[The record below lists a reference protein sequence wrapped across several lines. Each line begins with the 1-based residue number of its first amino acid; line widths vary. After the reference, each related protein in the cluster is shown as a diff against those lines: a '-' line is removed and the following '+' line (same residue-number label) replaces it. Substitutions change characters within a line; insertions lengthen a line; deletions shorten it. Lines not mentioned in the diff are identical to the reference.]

1 MRETEGLDFAQ
12 AVEWLADRTG
22 IQLEYEE
29 TSPAQ
34 EARRKRRDRLES
46 LLEDAASFYSRYLW
60 DTTAG
65 EPVRAYLAER
75 GLTEEVCRDFRLGL
89 SPGGDR
95 LAVKARE
102 KGYSQ
107 DELLAAGL
115 VNRRGN
121 DYFAGRLV
129 FPLSNARGRVLGFG
143 ARRLHDDDPIKAK
156 YVNSPEGELFRKSR
170 IVYGLHRARAA
181 IAKQDEAVVV
191 EGYTDVLALHQRG
204 RNTVVA
210 SMGTAL
216 TEEQLKELGHL
227 TKRLFLCF
235 DADAA
240 GEAATLRGMDLAAA
254 RGFQVRVVPL
264 PAGVDPADAADSF
277 DELLTGAVGYLR
289 HRAEAEIK
297 QGDSRQE
304 QFLRVQGALAGLP
317 DSPDREEAVR
327 YAADKLGLSPDM
339 QAGLAPRA
347 QRKTGAVSDRALEGG
362 DRLER
367 RLLAAVAAD
376 PELVEHYLAPLDE
389 RHFDDPLHQRLRAY
403 LCGEADADDELLRA
417 RAELDA
423 TAETE
428 HLDADTARALP
439 PARGADGAPRAGPPR
454 GGGLGPNRRATDSSD
469 QDTRGSAGGL
479 GHRSLKSIGRSPV
492 AQLAEHPAVNRRV
505 VGSSP
510 TRGAWAAQAARVD
523 CLSTIPAN
531 QPVRPS
537 STSLRTPSSR
547 GCCWVTRPSTIAA
560 APTMT
565 WGAQKLA
572 SSSAKPKIH
581 GDAMSTMPAAMSNR
595 LCTDIGTT
603 RNTPSS

>member
-1 MRETEGLDFAQ
+1 MALIKKTSIEEVVAAADMVDVVQGRTQLRKSGARWVGLCPFHSEKTPSFGINPVEKLFYCHGCHKGGDLISFVRETEGLDFAQ

-22 IQLEYEE
+22 TQLEYEE

-60 DTTAG
+60 DTPAG
-65 EPVRAYLAER
+65 EPVRAYLTER
-75 GLTEEVCRDFRLGL
+75 NLTEEVCRDFRLGL

-107 DELLAAGL
+107 DELLASGL

-121 DYFAGRLV
+121 DYYAGRLV

-277 DELLTGAVGYLR
+277 DQLLTGAVGYLR

-376 PELVEHYLAPLDE
+376 PELVEHYLAPLDD

-428 HLDADTARALP
+428 HLDADTAKELFLRLEERMVRREL
-439 PARGADGAPRAGPPR
+439 ARLEGEDLARTVELQTLLTKIR
-454 GGGLGPNRRATDSSD
+454 E
-469 QDTRGSAGGL
+469 
-479 GHRSLKSIGRSPV
+479 
-492 AQLAEHPAVNRRV
+492 AQQEAS
-505 VGSSP
+505 G
-510 TRGAWAAQAARVD
+510 TAR
-523 CLSTIPAN
+523 
-531 QPVRPS
+531 
-537 STSLRTPSSR
+537 
-547 GCCWVTRPSTIAA
+547 
-560 APTMT
+560 
-565 WGAQKLA
+565 
-572 SSSAKPKIH
+572 
-581 GDAMSTMPAAMSNR
+581 
-595 LCTDIGTT
+595 
-603 RNTPSS
+603 

>member
-1 MRETEGLDFAQ
+1 MALIKKSSIEDVVAAADMVDVVQGRTQLRKSGARWVGLCPFHSEKTPSFGINPVEKLFYCHGCHKGGDLISFVRETEGLDFAQ

-22 IQLEYEE
+22 TQLEYEE

-34 EARRKRRDRLES
+34 EAKRKRRDRLES

-60 DTTAG
+60 DTAAG
-65 EPVRAYLAER
+65 EPVRGYLAER

-102 KGYSQ
+102 KGYAQ

-204 RNTVVA
+204 RQTVVA

-216 TEEQLKELGHL
+216 TEDQLKELGHL

-240 GEAATLRGMDLAAA
+240 GEAD
-254 RGFQVRVVPL
+254 VRVVPL
-264 PAGVDPADAADSF
+264 PAGVDPADAADEF
-277 DELLTGAVGYLR
+277 DALIGRAVGYLV
-289 HRAEAEIK
+289 HRVAVETARAP
-297 QGDSRQE
+297 SRQDG
-304 QFLRVQGALAGLP
+304 FSRVRDVLAGLP
-317 DSPDREEAVR
+317 DSPQRADAVR
-327 YAADKLGLSPDM
+327 VAADRLGLSPDM

-362 DRLER
+362 DRLEK

-389 RHFDDPLHQRLRAY
+389 RHFDDPLHRRLRDY
-403 LCGEADADDELLRA
+403 LCGDAEPDEELLRA

-428 HLDADTARALP
+428 HLDADAAKELFLRLEERMVRRELARLEGEDLARTVELQTLLAKIREAQQEASSTAR
-439 PARGADGAPRAGPPR
+439 
-454 GGGLGPNRRATDSSD
+454 
-469 QDTRGSAGGL
+469 
-479 GHRSLKSIGRSPV
+479 
-492 AQLAEHPAVNRRV
+492 
-505 VGSSP
+505 
-510 TRGAWAAQAARVD
+510 
-523 CLSTIPAN
+523 
-531 QPVRPS
+531 
-537 STSLRTPSSR
+537 
-547 GCCWVTRPSTIAA
+547 
-560 APTMT
+560 
-565 WGAQKLA
+565 
-572 SSSAKPKIH
+572 
-581 GDAMSTMPAAMSNR
+581 
-595 LCTDIGTT
+595 
-603 RNTPSS
+603 

>member
-1 MRETEGLDFAQ
+1 MALIKKTSIEEVVAATDMVDVVQGRTQLRKSGARWVGLCPFHSEKTPSFGINPVEKLFYCHGCHKGGDLITFVRETEGLDFAQ

-22 IQLEYEE
+22 TQLDYEE

-60 DTTAG
+60 DTAAG
-65 EPVRAYLAER
+65 EFARGYLAER

-95 LAVKARE
+95 LAAKARE

-143 ARRLHDDDPIKAK
+143 ARRLHEDDPIKAK

-204 RNTVVA
+204 RSIVVA

-277 DELLTGAVGYLR
+277 DELLAGAVGYLR

-304 QFLRVQGALAGLP
+304 QFLRVQEALAGLP

-362 DRLER
+362 DRLEK

-389 RHFDDPLHQRLRAY
+389 RHFDDPLHLRLRAY
-403 LCGEADADDELLRA
+403 LCGEIEADDELLRA

-428 HLDADTARALP
+428 HLDSGAAKELFLRLEERMVRRELARLEGEDLARTVELQTLLTKIREAQQEASGTAR
-439 PARGADGAPRAGPPR
+439 
-454 GGGLGPNRRATDSSD
+454 
-469 QDTRGSAGGL
+469 
-479 GHRSLKSIGRSPV
+479 
-492 AQLAEHPAVNRRV
+492 
-505 VGSSP
+505 
-510 TRGAWAAQAARVD
+510 
-523 CLSTIPAN
+523 
-531 QPVRPS
+531 
-537 STSLRTPSSR
+537 
-547 GCCWVTRPSTIAA
+547 
-560 APTMT
+560 
-565 WGAQKLA
+565 
-572 SSSAKPKIH
+572 
-581 GDAMSTMPAAMSNR
+581 
-595 LCTDIGTT
+595 
-603 RNTPSS
+603 

>member
-1 MRETEGLDFAQ
+1 MALIEKSSIEQVVAAADMVDVVQGRTQLRKAGARWVGLCPFHSEKTPSFGINPVEKLFYCHGCHKGGDLITFVRETEGLDFAQ

-60 DTTAG
+60 DTAAG

-95 LAVKARE
+95 LAGKARE
-102 KGYSQ
+102 KGYAQ
-107 DELLAAGL
+107 EELLAAGL

-143 ARRLHDDDPIKAK
+143 ARRLHEDDPLKAK
-156 YVNSPEGELFRKSR
+156 YVNSPEGELFRKSK

-204 RNTVVA
+204 RSTVVA

-216 TEEQLKELGHL
+216 TEDQLKELGHL

-254 RGFQVRVVPL
+254 RGFDVRVVPL
-264 PAGVDPADAADSF
+264 PAGVDPADAADDF
-277 DELLTGAVGYLR
+277 DDLIGRAVGYLT
-289 HRAEAEIK
+289 HRVEVETARAP
-297 QGDSRQE
+297 SRQDG
-304 QFLRVQGALAGLP
+304 FARVQEVLAGVP
-317 DSPDREEAVR
+317 DSPQREDAVR
-327 YAADKLGLSPDM
+327 LAADRLGLSADM
-339 QAGLAPRA
+339 QGGLAPRA
-347 QRKTGAVSDRALEGG
+347 QRKTGAVTERALEGG

-367 RLLAAVAAD
+367 RLLAAVAAEPD
-376 PELVEHYLAPLDE
+376 LVENYLAPLDD
-389 RHFDDPLHQRLRAY
+389 RHFDDPLHRRLRAF
-403 LCGEADADDELLRA
+403 LCGETEPDDELLRA

-423 TAETE
+423 TAADE
-428 HLDADTARALP
+428 HLGGDAARELFL
-439 PARGADGAPRAGPPR
+439 RLEERMVR
-454 GGGLGPNRRATDSSD
+454 RELGRLKGDDLERTLELQKLLATI
-469 QDTRGSAGGL
+469 
-479 GHRSLKSIGRSPV
+479 HE
-492 AQLAEHPAVNRRV
+492 AQQ
-505 VGSSP
+505 
-510 TRGAWAAQAARVD
+510 AQA
-523 CLSTIPAN
+523 
-531 QPVRPS
+531 
-537 STSLRTPSSR
+537 
-547 GCCWVTRPSTIAA
+547 
-560 APTMT
+560 PT
-565 WGAQKLA
+565 
-572 SSSAKPKIH
+572 
-581 GDAMSTMPAAMSNR
+581 
-595 LCTDIGTT
+595 
-603 RNTPSS
+603 

>member
-1 MRETEGLDFAQ
+1 MALIKKTSIEDVIAAADMVDVVQGRTQLRKSGARWVGLCPFHSEKTPSFGINPVEKLFYCHGCHKGGDLITFIRETEGLDFAQ

-22 IQLEYEE
+22 TQLEYEE
-29 TSPAQ
+29 TSPVQ
-34 EARRKRRDRLES
+34 EARRKHRDRLES

-60 DTTAG
+60 DTAAG
-65 EPVRAYLAER
+65 DLARGYLAER

-89 SPGGDR
+89 SPGGDQ
-95 LAVKARE
+95 LAGKARA

-107 DELLAAGL
+107 EELVAAGL

-121 DYFAGRLV
+121 DYYAGRLV

-156 YVNSPEGELFRKSR
+156 YVNSPEGELFRKSK

-181 IAKQDEAVVV
+181 IAKQDEAVIV

-204 RNTVVA
+204 RSTAVA

-254 RGFQVRVVPL
+254 RGFDVRVVPL
-264 PAGVDPADAADSF
+264 PAGVDPADAADEF
-277 DELLTGAVGYLR
+277 DDLIGRSVGYLV
-289 HRAEAEIK
+289 HRIEVETARAP
-297 QGDSRQE
+297 SRQDG
-304 QFLRVQGALAGLP
+304 FARVREVLTGLP
-317 DSPDREEAVR
+317 DSPQRADAVR
-327 YAADKLGLSPDM
+327 VAADRLGLSPDM

-347 QRKTGAVSDRALEGG
+347 QRKTGSVSDRALEGG

-376 PELVEHYLAPLDE
+376 PELVEHYLAPLDD

-403 LCGEADADDELLRA
+403 LCGEADADDELLQA

-428 HLDADTARALP
+428 HLDADAAKELFLRLEERMVRRELARLEGEDL
-439 PARGADGAPRAGPPR
+439 ARTVELQTLLTKIRE
-454 GGGLGPNRRATDSSD
+454 
-469 QDTRGSAGGL
+469 
-479 GHRSLKSIGRSPV
+479 
-492 AQLAEHPAVNRRV
+492 AQQE
-505 VGSSP
+505 
-510 TRGAWAAQAARVD
+510 
-523 CLSTIPAN
+523 
-531 QPVRPS
+531 
-537 STSLRTPSSR
+537 
-547 GCCWVTRPSTIAA
+547 
-560 APTMT
+560 
-565 WGAQKLA
+565 A
-572 SSSAKPKIH
+572 SSSA
-581 GDAMSTMPAAMSNR
+581 R
-595 LCTDIGTT
+595 
-603 RNTPSS
+603 

>member
-1 MRETEGLDFAQ
+1 MALIKKTSIEEVVAAADMVDVVQGRTQLRKSGARWVGLCPFHSEKTPSFGINPVEKLFYCHGCHKGGDLITFIRETEGLDFAQ

-22 IQLEYEE
+22 TQLEYEE

-46 LLEDAASFYSRYLW
+46 LLEDAASFYSRFLW
-60 DTTAG
+60 DTAAG
-65 EPVRAYLAER
+65 EAARGYLAER

-95 LAVKARE
+95 LAVKARG
-102 KGYSQ
+102 KGYTQ

-121 DYFAGRLV
+121 DYYAGRLV

-204 RNTVVA
+204 RSTVVA

-277 DELLTGAVGYLR
+277 DELLARAVGYLR

-304 QFLRVQGALAGLP
+304 QFLRVQEALAGLP

-362 DRLER
+362 DRLEK

-376 PELVEHYLAPLDE
+376 PELVEHYLAPLDD
-389 RHFDDPLHQRLRAY
+389 RHFDDPLHRRLRAY
-403 LCGEADADDELLRA
+403 LCGEAEPDDELLQA

-428 HLDADTARALP
+428 HLDADAGKELFLRLEERMVRRELARLEGEDLARTVELQTLLTKIREAQQEASGTAR
-439 PARGADGAPRAGPPR
+439 
-454 GGGLGPNRRATDSSD
+454 
-469 QDTRGSAGGL
+469 
-479 GHRSLKSIGRSPV
+479 
-492 AQLAEHPAVNRRV
+492 
-505 VGSSP
+505 
-510 TRGAWAAQAARVD
+510 
-523 CLSTIPAN
+523 
-531 QPVRPS
+531 
-537 STSLRTPSSR
+537 
-547 GCCWVTRPSTIAA
+547 
-560 APTMT
+560 
-565 WGAQKLA
+565 
-572 SSSAKPKIH
+572 
-581 GDAMSTMPAAMSNR
+581 
-595 LCTDIGTT
+595 
-603 RNTPSS
+603 

>member
-1 MRETEGLDFAQ
+1 MALIKKASIEDVVAAADMVDVVQGRTQLRKSGARWVGLCPFHSEKTPSFGINPVEKLFYCHGCHKGGDLITFIRETEGLDFAQ

-22 IQLEYEE
+22 TQLEYEE

-60 DTTAG
+60 DTAAG
-65 EPVRAYLAER
+65 ELARGYLADR

-89 SPGGDR
+89 SPGGDH
-95 LAVKARE
+95 LAVKARA

-107 DELLAAGL
+107 DELVAAGL

-121 DYFAGRLV
+121 DYYAGRLV

-170 IVYGLHRARAA
+170 IVYGLHRARAT

-204 RNTVVA
+204 RSTVVA

-240 GEAATLRGMDLAAA
+240 GEAATLRGMDLAAG
-254 RGFQVRVVPL
+254 RGFDVRVVPL
-264 PAGVDPADAADSF
+264 PSGVDPADAADEF
-277 DELLTGAVGYLR
+277 DDLIGRSVGYLV
-289 HRAEAEIK
+289 HRVEVETARAP
-297 QGDSRQE
+297 SRQDG
-304 QFLRVQGALAGLP
+304 FARVREVLSGLP
-317 DSPDREEAVR
+317 DSPQRADAVR
-327 YAADKLGLSPDM
+327 VAADRLGLSPDM

-376 PELVEHYLAPLDE
+376 PELVEHYLAPLDD
-389 RHFDDPLHQRLRAY
+389 RHFDDPLHRRLRAY
-403 LCGEADADDELLRA
+403 LCGEADADDELLGA

-428 HLDADTARALP
+428 HLDADTAKELFLRLEERMVRREL
-439 PARGADGAPRAGPPR
+439 ARLEGEDLARTVELQTLLTKIR
-454 GGGLGPNRRATDSSD
+454 E
-469 QDTRGSAGGL
+469 
-479 GHRSLKSIGRSPV
+479 
-492 AQLAEHPAVNRRV
+492 AQQEA
-505 VGSSP
+505 
-510 TRGAWAAQAARVD
+510 
-523 CLSTIPAN
+523 
-531 QPVRPS
+531 S
-537 STSLRTPSSR
+537 STAR
-547 GCCWVTRPSTIAA
+547 
-560 APTMT
+560 
-565 WGAQKLA
+565 
-572 SSSAKPKIH
+572 
-581 GDAMSTMPAAMSNR
+581 
-595 LCTDIGTT
+595 
-603 RNTPSS
+603 

>member
-1 MRETEGLDFAQ
+1 MALIKKTSIEEVVAAADMVDVVQGRTQLRKSGARWVGLCPFHSEKTPSFGINPVEKLFYCHGCHKGGDLISFVRETEGLDFAQ

-22 IQLEYEE
+22 TQLEYEE

-60 DTTAG
+60 DTPAG
-65 EPVRAYLAER
+65 EPVRAYLTER
-75 GLTEEVCRDFRLGL
+75 NLTEEVCRDFRLGL

-95 LAVKARE
+95 LAAKARE

-277 DELLTGAVGYLR
+277 DQLLTGAVGYLR

-376 PELVEHYLAPLDE
+376 PELVEHYLAPLDD

-403 LCGEADADDELLRA
+403 VCGEADADDELLRA

-428 HLDADTARALP
+428 HLDADTAKELFLRLEERMVRREL
-439 PARGADGAPRAGPPR
+439 ARLEGEDLARTVELQTLLTKIR
-454 GGGLGPNRRATDSSD
+454 E
-469 QDTRGSAGGL
+469 
-479 GHRSLKSIGRSPV
+479 
-492 AQLAEHPAVNRRV
+492 AQQEAS
-505 VGSSP
+505 G
-510 TRGAWAAQAARVD
+510 TAR
-523 CLSTIPAN
+523 
-531 QPVRPS
+531 
-537 STSLRTPSSR
+537 
-547 GCCWVTRPSTIAA
+547 
-560 APTMT
+560 
-565 WGAQKLA
+565 
-572 SSSAKPKIH
+572 
-581 GDAMSTMPAAMSNR
+581 
-595 LCTDIGTT
+595 
-603 RNTPSS
+603 

>member
-1 MRETEGLDFAQ
+1 MALIKKTSIEEVVAAADMVDVVQGRTQLRKSGARWVGLCPFHSEKTPSFGINPVEKLFYCHGCHKGGDLISFVRETEGLDFAQ

-22 IQLEYEE
+22 TQLEYEE

-60 DTTAG
+60 DTPAG
-65 EPVRAYLAER
+65 EPVCAYLAER

-95 LAVKARE
+95 LAAKARE

-107 DELLAAGL
+107 DELLASGL

-277 DELLTGAVGYLR
+277 DQLLTGAVGYLR

-376 PELVEHYLAPLDE
+376 PDLVEHYLAPLDD

-428 HLDADTARALP
+428 HLDADTAKELFLRLEERMVRREL
-439 PARGADGAPRAGPPR
+439 ARLEGEDLARTVELQTLLTKIR
-454 GGGLGPNRRATDSSD
+454 E
-469 QDTRGSAGGL
+469 
-479 GHRSLKSIGRSPV
+479 
-492 AQLAEHPAVNRRV
+492 AQQEAS
-505 VGSSP
+505 G
-510 TRGAWAAQAARVD
+510 TAR
-523 CLSTIPAN
+523 
-531 QPVRPS
+531 
-537 STSLRTPSSR
+537 
-547 GCCWVTRPSTIAA
+547 
-560 APTMT
+560 
-565 WGAQKLA
+565 
-572 SSSAKPKIH
+572 
-581 GDAMSTMPAAMSNR
+581 
-595 LCTDIGTT
+595 
-603 RNTPSS
+603 

>member
-1 MRETEGLDFAQ
+1 MALIKKTSIEEVVAAADMVDVVQGRTQLRKSGARWVGLCPFHSEKTPSFGINPVEKLFYCHGCHKGGDLITFVRETEGLDFAQ

-22 IQLEYEE
+22 TQLEYEE
-29 TSPAQ
+29 TSPEQ

-60 DTTAG
+60 DTAAG
-65 EPVRAYLAER
+65 EFVRGYLTER

-235 DADAA
+235 DADSA

-254 RGFQVRVVPL
+254 RGFDVRVVPL
-264 PAGVDPADAADSF
+264 PASVDPADAADEF
-277 DELLTGAVGYLR
+277 DALIGRSVGYLV
-289 HRAEAEIK
+289 HRVEVETARAP
-297 QGDSRQE
+297 SRQDG
-304 QFLRVQGALAGLP
+304 FARVREVLAGLP
-317 DSPDREEAVR
+317 DSPQRADAVR
-327 YAADKLGLSPDM
+327 LAADRLGLSPDM

-362 DRLER
+362 DRLEK

-389 RHFDDPLHQRLRAY
+389 RHFDDPLHLRLRAY
-403 LCGEADADDELLRA
+403 LCGEIEADDELLRA

-428 HLDADTARALP
+428 HLDADAAKELFLRLEERMVRRELARLEGEDLARTVELQTLLTKIREAQQEASGTAR
-439 PARGADGAPRAGPPR
+439 
-454 GGGLGPNRRATDSSD
+454 
-469 QDTRGSAGGL
+469 
-479 GHRSLKSIGRSPV
+479 
-492 AQLAEHPAVNRRV
+492 
-505 VGSSP
+505 
-510 TRGAWAAQAARVD
+510 
-523 CLSTIPAN
+523 
-531 QPVRPS
+531 
-537 STSLRTPSSR
+537 
-547 GCCWVTRPSTIAA
+547 
-560 APTMT
+560 
-565 WGAQKLA
+565 
-572 SSSAKPKIH
+572 
-581 GDAMSTMPAAMSNR
+581 
-595 LCTDIGTT
+595 
-603 RNTPSS
+603 

>member
-1 MRETEGLDFAQ
+1 MALIKKTSIEEVVAAADMVDVVQGRTQLRKSGARWVGLCPFHSEKTPSFGINPVEKLFYCHGCHKGGDLISFVRETEGLDFAQ

-22 IQLEYEE
+22 TQLEYEE

-60 DTTAG
+60 DTPAG
-65 EPVRAYLAER
+65 GPVRAYLTER
-75 GLTEEVCRDFRLGL
+75 NLTEEVCRDFRLGL

-95 LAVKARE
+95 LAAKARE

-143 ARRLHDDDPIKAK
+143 ARRLHDDDPIRAK

-277 DELLTGAVGYLR
+277 DQLLTGAVGYLR

-376 PELVEHYLAPLDE
+376 PELVEHYLAPLDD

-428 HLDADTARALP
+428 HLDADTAKELFLRLEERMVRREL
-439 PARGADGAPRAGPPR
+439 ARLEGEDLARTVELQTLLTKIR
-454 GGGLGPNRRATDSSD
+454 E
-469 QDTRGSAGGL
+469 
-479 GHRSLKSIGRSPV
+479 
-492 AQLAEHPAVNRRV
+492 AQHEAS
-505 VGSSP
+505 G
-510 TRGAWAAQAARVD
+510 TAR
-523 CLSTIPAN
+523 
-531 QPVRPS
+531 
-537 STSLRTPSSR
+537 
-547 GCCWVTRPSTIAA
+547 
-560 APTMT
+560 
-565 WGAQKLA
+565 
-572 SSSAKPKIH
+572 
-581 GDAMSTMPAAMSNR
+581 
-595 LCTDIGTT
+595 
-603 RNTPSS
+603 

>member
-1 MRETEGLDFAQ
+1 MALIQKTSIEAVVAAADMVDVVNGRTQLRKSGARWVGLCPFHAEKTPSFGINPVEKLFYCHGCHKGGDLITFVRETESLDFAQ

-22 IQLEYEE
+22 MQLEYEE

-46 LLEDAASFYSRYLW
+46 LLEDAAGFYSRYLW
-60 DTTAG
+60 DTAAG
-65 EPVRAYLAER
+65 ETVRAYLAER
-75 GLTEEVCRDFRLGL
+75 GLSEETCRDFRLGL

-95 LAVKARE
+95 LAVKARA

-143 ARRLHDDDPIKAK
+143 ARRLHDDDPIRAK
-156 YVNSPEGELFRKSR
+156 YVNSPEGELFRKSK

-204 RNTVVA
+204 RQTVVA

-254 RGFQVRVVPL
+254 RGFDVHVVPL

-277 DELLTGAVGYLR
+277 EELIAGSVGYLV
-289 HRAEAEIK
+289 HRVEVETARAP
-297 QGDSRQE
+297 SRQDGFE
-304 QFLRVQGALAGLP
+304 RVREVLAGLP
-317 DSPDREEAVR
+317 DSPQRADAARV
-327 YAADKLGLSPDM
+327 AADRLGLSPDM

-347 QRKTGAVSDRALEGG
+347 QRKTGSVSQRALEGG
-362 DRLER
+362 DRLEK
-367 RLLAAVAAD
+367 RLLAAVVAE
-376 PELVEHYLAPLDE
+376 PELVEHYLVPLDD
-389 RHFDDPLHQRLRAY
+389 RHFDEPLHRRLRAY
-403 LCGEADADDELLRA
+403 LCGEVEPDDELLRA

-423 TAETE
+423 TAESE
-428 HLDADTARALP
+428 HLGAESAKELFLRLEERMVRRELARLEGEDLARTVELQTVLAKIREAL
-439 PARGADGAPRAGPPR
+439 
-454 GGGLGPNRRATDSSD
+454 
-469 QDTRGSAGGL
+469 Q
-479 GHRSLKSIGRSPV
+479 
-492 AQLAEHPAVNRRV
+492 Q
-505 VGSSP
+505 
-510 TRGAWAAQAARVD
+510 
-523 CLSTIPAN
+523 
-531 QPVRPS
+531 
-537 STSLRTPSSR
+537 
-547 GCCWVTRPSTIAA
+547 
-560 APTMT
+560 APT
-565 WGAQKLA
+565 
-572 SSSAKPKIH
+572 
-581 GDAMSTMPAAMSNR
+581 
-595 LCTDIGTT
+595 
-603 RNTPSS
+603 

>member
-1 MRETEGLDFAQ
+1 MALIKKTSIEEVVAAADMVDVVQGRTQLRKSGARWVGLCPFHSEKTPSFGINPVEKLFYCHGCHKGGDLISFVRETEGLDFAQ

-22 IQLEYEE
+22 TQLEYEE

-60 DTTAG
+60 DTPAG
-65 EPVRAYLAER
+65 EPVRAYLTER
-75 GLTEEVCRDFRLGL
+75 NLTEEVCRDFRLGL

-95 LAVKARE
+95 LAAKARE

-107 DELLAAGL
+107 DELLASGL

-121 DYFAGRLV
+121 DYYAGRLV

-277 DELLTGAVGYLR
+277 DQLLTGAVGYLR

-362 DRLER
+362 HRLER

-376 PELVEHYLAPLDE
+376 PELVEHYLAPLDA

-428 HLDADTARALP
+428 HLDADTAKELFLRLEERMVRREL
-439 PARGADGAPRAGPPR
+439 ARLEGEDLARTVELQTLLTKIR
-454 GGGLGPNRRATDSSD
+454 E
-469 QDTRGSAGGL
+469 
-479 GHRSLKSIGRSPV
+479 
-492 AQLAEHPAVNRRV
+492 AQQEAS
-505 VGSSP
+505 G
-510 TRGAWAAQAARVD
+510 TAR
-523 CLSTIPAN
+523 
-531 QPVRPS
+531 
-537 STSLRTPSSR
+537 
-547 GCCWVTRPSTIAA
+547 
-560 APTMT
+560 
-565 WGAQKLA
+565 
-572 SSSAKPKIH
+572 
-581 GDAMSTMPAAMSNR
+581 
-595 LCTDIGTT
+595 
-603 RNTPSS
+603 

>member
-1 MRETEGLDFAQ
+1 MALIKKTSIEEVVAAADMVDVVQGRTQLRKSGARWVGLCPFHSEKTPSFGINPVEKLFYCHGCHKGGDLITFVRETEGLDFAQ

-22 IQLEYEE
+22 TQLDYEE

-60 DTTAG
+60 DTAAG
-65 EPVRAYLAER
+65 EFARGYLAER

-95 LAVKARE
+95 LAAKARE

-143 ARRLHDDDPIKAK
+143 ARRLHEDDPIKAK

-204 RNTVVA
+204 RSTVVA

-277 DELLTGAVGYLR
+277 DELLAGAVGYLR

-304 QFLRVQGALAGLP
+304 QFLRVQEALAGLP

-362 DRLER
+362 DRLEK

-389 RHFDDPLHQRLRAY
+389 RHFDDPLHLRLRAY
-403 LCGEADADDELLRA
+403 LCGEIEADDELLRA

-428 HLDADTARALP
+428 HLDSGAAKELFLRLEERMVRRELARLEGEDLARTVELQTLLTKIREAQQEASGTAR
-439 PARGADGAPRAGPPR
+439 
-454 GGGLGPNRRATDSSD
+454 
-469 QDTRGSAGGL
+469 
-479 GHRSLKSIGRSPV
+479 
-492 AQLAEHPAVNRRV
+492 
-505 VGSSP
+505 
-510 TRGAWAAQAARVD
+510 
-523 CLSTIPAN
+523 
-531 QPVRPS
+531 
-537 STSLRTPSSR
+537 
-547 GCCWVTRPSTIAA
+547 
-560 APTMT
+560 
-565 WGAQKLA
+565 
-572 SSSAKPKIH
+572 
-581 GDAMSTMPAAMSNR
+581 
-595 LCTDIGTT
+595 
-603 RNTPSS
+603 

>member
-1 MRETEGLDFAQ
+1 MALIKKTSIEEVVAAADMVDVVQGRTQLRKSGARWVGLCPFHSEKTPSFGINPVEKLFYCHGCHKGGDLITFVRETEGLDFAQ

-22 IQLEYEE
+22 TQLEYEE
-29 TSPAQ
+29 TSPEQ

-60 DTTAG
+60 DTAAG
-65 EPVRAYLAER
+65 EFVRGYLTER

-181 IAKQDEAVVV
+181 IAKHDEAVVV

-204 RNTVVA
+204 RSTVVA

-277 DELLTGAVGYLR
+277 DELLAGAVGYLR

-304 QFLRVQGALAGLP
+304 QFLRVQEALAGLP

-327 YAADKLGLSPDM
+327 YAADRLGLSPDM

-347 QRKTGAVSDRALEGG
+347 QLKTGAVSDRALEAG
-362 DRLER
+362 DRLEK

-389 RHFDDPLHQRLRAY
+389 RHFDDPLHLRLRAY
-403 LCGEADADDELLRA
+403 LCGEIEADDELLRA

-428 HLDADTARALP
+428 HLDADAAKELFLRLEERMVRRELARLEGEDLARTVELQTLLTKIREAQQEASGTAR
-439 PARGADGAPRAGPPR
+439 
-454 GGGLGPNRRATDSSD
+454 
-469 QDTRGSAGGL
+469 
-479 GHRSLKSIGRSPV
+479 
-492 AQLAEHPAVNRRV
+492 
-505 VGSSP
+505 
-510 TRGAWAAQAARVD
+510 
-523 CLSTIPAN
+523 
-531 QPVRPS
+531 
-537 STSLRTPSSR
+537 
-547 GCCWVTRPSTIAA
+547 
-560 APTMT
+560 
-565 WGAQKLA
+565 
-572 SSSAKPKIH
+572 
-581 GDAMSTMPAAMSNR
+581 
-595 LCTDIGTT
+595 
-603 RNTPSS
+603 

>member
-1 MRETEGLDFAQ
+1 MALIKKTSIEEVVAAADMVDVVQGRTQLRKSGARWVGLCPFHSEKTPSFGINPVEKLFYCHGCHKGGDLISFVRETEGLDFAQ

-22 IQLEYEE
+22 TQLEYEE

-60 DTTAG
+60 DTPAG

-121 DYFAGRLV
+121 DYYSGRLV

-143 ARRLHDDDPIKAK
+143 ARRLDADDPIKAK

-277 DELLTGAVGYLR
+277 DQLLTGAVGYLR

-376 PELVEHYLAPLDE
+376 PELVEHYLAPLDD

-403 LCGEADADDELLRA
+403 LCGEADADDDLLRA

-428 HLDADTARALP
+428 HLDADTAKELFLRLEERMVRREL
-439 PARGADGAPRAGPPR
+439 ARLEGEDLARTVE
-454 GGGLGPNRRATDSSD
+454 L
-469 QDTRGSAGGL
+469 Q
-479 GHRSLKSIGRSPV
+479 SLLTKIRE
-492 AQLAEHPAVNRRV
+492 AQQEAS
-505 VGSSP
+505 G
-510 TRGAWAAQAARVD
+510 TAR
-523 CLSTIPAN
+523 
-531 QPVRPS
+531 
-537 STSLRTPSSR
+537 
-547 GCCWVTRPSTIAA
+547 
-560 APTMT
+560 
-565 WGAQKLA
+565 
-572 SSSAKPKIH
+572 
-581 GDAMSTMPAAMSNR
+581 
-595 LCTDIGTT
+595 
-603 RNTPSS
+603 

>member
-1 MRETEGLDFAQ
+1 MALIKKTSIEEVVAAADMVDVVQGRTQLRKSGARWVGLCPFHSEKTPSFGINPVEKLFYCHGCHKGGDLITFVRETEGLDFAQ

-22 IQLEYEE
+22 TQLEYEE
-29 TSPAQ
+29 TSPEQ

-60 DTTAG
+60 DTAAG
-65 EPVRAYLAER
+65 EFVRGYLTER

-204 RNTVVA
+204 RSTVVA

-254 RGFQVRVVPL
+254 RGFDVRVVPL
-264 PAGVDPADAADSF
+264 PASVDPADAADEF
-277 DELLTGAVGYLR
+277 DALIGRSVGYLV
-289 HRAEAEIK
+289 HRVEVETARAP
-297 QGDSRQE
+297 SRQDG
-304 QFLRVQGALAGLP
+304 FARVREVLAGLP
-317 DSPDREEAVR
+317 DSPQRADAVR
-327 YAADKLGLSPDM
+327 LAADRLGLSPDM

-362 DRLER
+362 DRLEK

-376 PELVEHYLAPLDE
+376 RELVEHYLAPLDE
-389 RHFDDPLHQRLRAY
+389 RHFDDPLHLRLRAY
-403 LCGEADADDELLRA
+403 LCGEIEADDELLRA

-428 HLDADTARALP
+428 HLDADAAKELFLRLEERMVRRELARLEGEDLARTVELQTLLTKIREAQQEASGTAR
-439 PARGADGAPRAGPPR
+439 
-454 GGGLGPNRRATDSSD
+454 
-469 QDTRGSAGGL
+469 
-479 GHRSLKSIGRSPV
+479 
-492 AQLAEHPAVNRRV
+492 
-505 VGSSP
+505 
-510 TRGAWAAQAARVD
+510 
-523 CLSTIPAN
+523 
-531 QPVRPS
+531 
-537 STSLRTPSSR
+537 
-547 GCCWVTRPSTIAA
+547 
-560 APTMT
+560 
-565 WGAQKLA
+565 
-572 SSSAKPKIH
+572 
-581 GDAMSTMPAAMSNR
+581 
-595 LCTDIGTT
+595 
-603 RNTPSS
+603 